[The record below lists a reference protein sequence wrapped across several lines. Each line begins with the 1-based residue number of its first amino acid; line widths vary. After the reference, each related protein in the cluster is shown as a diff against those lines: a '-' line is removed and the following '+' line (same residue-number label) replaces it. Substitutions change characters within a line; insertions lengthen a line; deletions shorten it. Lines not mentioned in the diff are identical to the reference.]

1 MSRPPHGF
9 NEDAATRRLL
19 RSRPPAAALAW
30 VESVAGGPVEAV
42 RALRGGLSSS
52 VHLVTV
58 AGERMV
64 LRRYVRPETPVDDPG
79 IADHE
84 ARALDFVAQLPIPT
98 PRLLAT
104 DLAGEDTGVPTILM
118 SWLPGRVTWSPSNM
132 DDWLRGMANL
142 LPTVHATP
150 LPAPGV
156 IRPFAT
162 YRQRSYDPPPW
173 ARSPAVW
180 RRGVE
185 IAHGPVPGAD
195 HVFLHRD
202 FHPGN
207 VLWRRG
213 RVSGLVD
220 WQAASIGPA
229 GVDVGHCRANLL
241 SYGTEVADSFTT
253 LWERASGRHYD
264 PWADVSTIIGWLDG
278 LRDEPPA
285 GYPAFEET
293 LARAVA
299 ELHG

>member
-1 MSRPPHGF
+1 MSAPPHGF
-9 NEDAATRRLL
+9 NEDTATRRLL

-30 VESVAGGPVEAV
+30 VESVVGGSVEAV
-42 RALRGGLSSS
+42 RALRGGLSSA

-84 ARALDFVAQLPIPT
+84 ARALDFVDQVPIPT

-104 DLAGEDTGVPTILM
+104 DLAGVETGVPTILM
-118 SWLPGRVTWSPSNM
+118 SWLPGRVEWAPSNM
-132 DDWLRGMANL
+132 DGWLRGMTNL
-142 LPTVHATP
+142 LPKIHDAP

-156 IRPFAT
+156 IRPFRT
-162 YRQRSYDPPPW
+162 YRQHSYDPPPW
-173 ARSPAVW
+173 TRWPGVW
-180 RRGVE
+180 QRGVQ
-185 IAHGPVPGAD
+185 IAHGPVPGGH

-213 RVSGLVD
+213 KVSGLVD

-229 GVDVGHCRANLL
+229 SVDVGHCRVNLL
-241 SYGTEVADSFTT
+241 SYGTEVVDRFTT
-253 LWERASGRHYD
+253 LWEQASGLRYD
-264 PWADVSTIIGWLDG
+264 PWADVSTIIGWLDH
-278 LRDEPPA
+278 LRDEPPSGRLA
-285 GYPAFEET
+285 VEET

-299 ELHG
+299 ELRG